1 MHISNKVDL
10 LSITKSLNALLL
22 TGFCL
27 AMFSNV
33 VLAGIVWKAYTQKSR
48 TITPPVIS
56 QAFTV
61 SDGEVDAAYL
71 EQMAEYFAL
80 LKLNVTP
87 GSVDRQ
93 YKQLGH
99 YISET
104 TWHQMQPLLS
114 EEAATI
120 KRQNISSQ
128 FTVTNTQ
135 VALDKGLVKL
145 TGTLKKHVG
154 KRALEPENVSYV
166 VALSYEEGLLS
177 LLTLKKI
184 NKEVK

>member
-1 MHISNKVDL
+1 MHHSNKIDL
-10 LSITKSLNALLL
+10 LSIIKSLNALLL
-22 TGFCL
+22 IGFIL
-27 AMFSNV
+27 AMLSNV
-33 VLAGIVWKAYTQKSR
+33 ILAGVVFNAFTNKSR
-48 TITPPVIS
+48 TLTPPVIS

-71 EQMAEYFAL
+71 EMMAEYFTL

-87 GSVDRQ
+87 GSVERQ

-114 EEAATI
+114 EDAATI

-128 FTVTNTQ
+128 FTIEKTQ

-145 TGTLKKHVG
+145 TGTLNKYVG
-154 KRALEPENVSYV
+154 KRALEPETVSYV
-166 VALSYEEGLLS
+166 AAMRYEDGQLS
-177 LLTLKKI
+177 LLTLKKVK
-184 NKEVK
+184 KEAK